1 MPREKSLTGRCAY
14 EGESL
19 MAKLL
24 AHRDA
29 EIPSLQSANDE
40 VPEWIETVF
49 RKMVAKRRSDRYQS
63 MTEVIRAL
71 ESGQGGSSVNM
82 SIPRMPDTILLD
94 LDSRWAGQVGFLV
107 HSTESLRRI
116 VVNSFAAARPLK
128 HCLS

>member
-1 MPREKSLTGRCAY
+1 
-14 EGESL
+14 

-94 LDSRWAGQVGFLV
+94 LDSQWAGQVGYLV
-107 HSTESLRRI
+107 HSTESIGRI